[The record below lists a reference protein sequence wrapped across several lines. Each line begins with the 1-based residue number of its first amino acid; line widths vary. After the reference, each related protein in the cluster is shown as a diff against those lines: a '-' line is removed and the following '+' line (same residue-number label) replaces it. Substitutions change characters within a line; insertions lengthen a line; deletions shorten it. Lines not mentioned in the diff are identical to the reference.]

1 MQIITFVHLYE
12 RSTDISTVF
21 ALHSAAWHFA
31 SRPFECRPE
40 IRKPHAVRTTT
51 CRSAQFRPEDGR
63 RHTSGFVSPKITVTV
78 WIHSG
83 DIIRNHRSADN
94 GFRDLCTGT
103 PNPKTPANPQQ
114 VAFRRLCCRSFT
126 AGIGRS
132 ESGRWQPPIGKSKP
146 GFGITALRSASGK
159 TGSTTLPHK

>member
-63 RHTSGFVSPKITVTV
+63 RHTSGFVSPKITVAA

-94 GFRDLCTGT
+94 GFRYLCTGT

-114 VAFRRLCCRSFT
+114 VAFRRLCFRSFA

-132 ESGRWQPPIGKSKP
+132 VRTKTVQNRDDGNR
-146 GFGITALRSASGK
+146 RSENPNRASG
-159 TGSTTLPHK
+159 

>member
-63 RHTSGFVSPKITVTV
+63 RHTSGFVSPKITVAA
-78 WIHSG
+78 WIGTSAPELRIRRLRPIRSKSHSG
-83 DIIRNHRSADN
+83 ACAAVHSRPVSEEAY
-94 GFRDLCTGT
+94 G
-103 PNPKTPANPQQ
+103 
-114 VAFRRLCCRSFT
+114 RRPF
-126 AGIGRS
+126 GIGTMA
-132 ESGRWQPPIGKSKP
+132 
-146 GFGITALRSASGK
+146 TADRKIQTGLRDNRPSVRKRKDREHHPAAQINK
-159 TGSTTLPHK
+159 LLINNE

>member
-51 CRSAQFRPEDGR
+51 CRSAQFRPEVR
-63 RHTSGFVSPKITVTV
+63 
-78 WIHSG
+78 SG

-94 GFRDLCTGT
+94 GFRYLCTGT

-114 VAFRRLCCRSFT
+114 VAFRRLCCRSFA

-132 ESGRWQPPIGKSKP
+132 VRTKAVRNRDDGNR
-146 GFGITALRSASGK
+146 RSENPNRASG
-159 TGSTTLPHK
+159 